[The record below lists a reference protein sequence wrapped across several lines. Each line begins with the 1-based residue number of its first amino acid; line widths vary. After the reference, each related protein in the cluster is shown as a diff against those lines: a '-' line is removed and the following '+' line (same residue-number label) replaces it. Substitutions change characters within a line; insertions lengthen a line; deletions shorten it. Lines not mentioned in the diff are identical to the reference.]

1 MKTSKVFFVMVLFLS
16 MLACERTTNGKNL
29 GNETSDHVYRFVE
42 PREEV
47 AQLVWDA
54 LKIQH
59 PEVKPVYDLAVDI
72 DYVSDDEATIFFS
85 KTHLKYNYFVDRG
98 SEEPDNMLVGIYEVQ
113 CYRYADDSWIGI
125 VTKDARGYELDEKY
139 HGRKVFAVEYK
150 NGTLTDHDLGTLFP
164 DSFKIATDYFVDH
177 IYGNCFAFDNE
188 GITFQSSQYWPI
200 RVNWNGTRF
209 EQDPESVILENSIE
223 NFYGYFDAKNLGYLS
238 IGKEPKGLNDN
249 DDFVYNGE
257 VLAHFILKDGKIS
270 GYSLE
275 SPKCGFVQVK
285 DYQDGMPVITS
296 KPIAIGFPIQNVL
309 DYEKKPLSIK
319 DNTIVAGY
327 KGGSYVITQQLMH
340 NTLERFDIFVEFA
353 AKDENSNIETIRV
366 YSEEIEVTLEGDLED
381 DDNID
386 SKTKTIFHA
395 ISFDDND
402 PELGEYYYLSGSNNG
417 FTIHFKGTVKE
428 VGFHTY
434 DVDDGRTLA
443 VISKHYDEEKITL
456 FQFWYYQNG
465 ELTRTAVM
473 LPKPQPQDFRAW
485 QVNHDTT
492 IPSDGYQLT
501 FTNQGIEYY
510 TLSERN
516 DETDMRDEFGIFIN
530 PDFYTVKYNWNGKSF
545 GPDPATEQTTY

>member
-1 MKTSKVFFVMVLFLS
+1 MKTIKWFFPALLTLVLLSCGNGAQTSGAQTALEQKPDKV
-16 MLACERTTNGKNL
+16 
-29 GNETSDHVYRFVE
+29 YQYVE
-42 PREEV
+42 PEENISQLIWNSLK
-47 AQLVWDA
+47 AQHL
-54 LKIQH
+54 
-59 PEVKPVYDLAVDI
+59 EVKPVYDLAVDI
-72 DYVSDDEATIFFS
+72 NYLSDDEATNYYS

-98 SEEPDNMLVGIYEVQ
+98 SEEPDNMLVGIYEMQ
-113 CYRYADDSWIGI
+113 CYRTIDDSWIGI
-125 VTKDARGYELDEKY
+125 VTKEASGYELDEEY
-139 HGRKVFAVEYK
+139 QGRKVFAVEYK
-150 NGTLTDHDLGTLFP
+150 NGTLTDLEIGTLFP

-177 IYGNCFAFDNE
+177 IYSDCFAFDNE
-188 GITFQSSQYWPI
+188 GMTFQSSQYWPI

-209 EQDPESVILENSIE
+209 EKDPESVVMRSSIH
-223 NFYGYFDAKNLGYLS
+223 NFYGYFDAPGIGYLA
-238 IGKEPKGLNDN
+238 IGKEPEGLNNN

-275 SPKCGFVQVK
+275 SPKCGFVQVEV
-285 DYQDGMPVITS
+285 YQDGKPVITS
-296 KPIAIGFPIQNVL
+296 KPIAIGLPIQNVL

-327 KGGSYVITQQLMH
+327 KEGGYVITQQLMH

-386 SKTKTIFHA
+386 SKTITIFRA
-395 ISFDDND
+395 IPFDDND
-402 PELGEYYYLSGSNNG
+402 PELGEYYYVSGSDNG

-443 VISKHYDEEKITL
+443 VISKHYDEENITL
-456 FQFWYYQNG
+456 SQFWYYLDG
-465 ELTRTAVM
+465 ELTQTAVM

-485 QVNHDTT
+485 QVNQDTT

-516 DETDMRDEFGIFIN
+516 DETDMRDEFGIYIN

-545 GPDPATEQTTY
+545 GPDPAIE